1 MHPVCFSP
9 ARLRA
14 IRDDRGH
21 SRRTL
26 ANSCGM
32 SAAAIKDYEI
42 GRRTPGADA
51 LGRLAAELG
60 CSVDDFY
67 IRFAFEQLVPD
78 AV

>member
-1 MHPVCFSP
+1 MRPVCFSP
-9 ARLRA
+9 QRLRA
-14 IRDDRGH
+14 IRDDRGY
-21 SRRTL
+21 SRRHL
-26 ANSCGM
+26 ADNCGL

-60 CSVDDFY
+60 VSVDDFY
-67 IRFAFEQLVPD
+67 IRFAFELVPD